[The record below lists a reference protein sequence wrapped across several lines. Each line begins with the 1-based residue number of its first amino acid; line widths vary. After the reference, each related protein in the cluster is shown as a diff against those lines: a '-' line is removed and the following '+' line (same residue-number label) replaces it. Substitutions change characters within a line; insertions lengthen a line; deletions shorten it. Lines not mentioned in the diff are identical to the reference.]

1 MHIKK
6 YLTGIF
12 ACLLLAAC
20 EKQEDIYKDFLKDG
34 VIIYTAR
41 VDSLKAFA
49 GDNRIALSWLLT
61 SDPKI
66 TQCRVFW
73 NNGADSVN
81 VPVQRTSGVD
91 TVRVTIPGLNEN
103 VYAFHVYTYD
113 SKGHSS
119 VKEEVI
125 GTSYGAVYQATL
137 ANRPVRKASY
147 KAASQ
152 RAEIIWFGISPEAV
166 AVDIEYTN
174 ETGQTVQQR
183 EVALKHP
190 TDPNRPAKFNDTT
203 FLEGYKQGTEIR
215 YRTAYKPESTAIDTF
230 YTQYEPQTVQ

>member
-1 MHIKK
+1 MHMKK
-6 YLTGIF
+6 YISGFLL
-12 ACLLLAAC
+12 CLLLAAC
-20 EKQEDIYKDFLKDG
+20 GKQDDSYREFLKDG

-49 GDNRIALSWLLT
+49 GDSRIALSWLLV

-66 TQCRVFW
+66 THCRVFW

-91 TVRVTIPGLNEN
+91 TCRIIIPNLNEN

-113 SKGHSS
+113 AKGHSS
-119 VKEEVI
+119 VKEEII
-125 GTSYGAVYQATL
+125 GTAYGSVYLSTL
-137 ANRPVRKASY
+137 SNRPVRKATY
-147 KAASQ
+147 KSSGKK
-152 RAEIIWFGISPEAV
+152 AEIVWFGINPEAV

-174 ETGQTVQQR
+174 LADQVVKQR

-190 TDPNRPAKFNDTT
+190 TDPNRPAAFKDTT
-203 FLEGYKQGTEIR
+203 FLEGYKQGTAIR
-215 YRTAYKPESTAIDTF
+215 YRTAFKPEATAIDTF
-230 YTQYEPQTVQ
+230 YTPYEPQTVQ